1 MSNESCSPKNISFHE
16 SMIEVMAPACTI
28 RCEDNRSF
36 GFNILYDPNTDEV
49 KLKTV
54 YDPMEN
60 VGFRYDVHVTNVKEE
75 DSDEVYKRITI
86 YNREPLPTKFEA
98 IGLVYRDG
106 KLELERVV
114 TSEDLLNE
122 RAADAIK
129 ESDIIF
135 LTDHTD
141 NERMSRTFKCPI
153 ICGREV
159 SEAVY
164 NAISASFP
172 SDEGELS
179 PLERALLVHDTIM
192 EATKE

>member
-1 MSNESCSPKNISFHE
+1 MSNETCSPNNISFHE
-16 SMIEVMAPACTI
+16 SMIKVIMPSYTI
-28 RCEDNRSF
+28 RCEDNHSF
-36 GFNILYDPNTDEV
+36 GFNILYDPDTDKV
-49 KLKTV
+49 TLKAI

-60 VGFRYDVHVTNVKEE
+60 VGFRYDVHVTKVKEE

-86 YNREPLPTKFEA
+86 YNKEPLPTKFEA
-98 IGLVYRDG
+98 IDLIYKDG

-122 RAADAIK
+122 RAANAIK

-164 NAISASFP
+164 NAISANFP
-172 SDEGELS
+172 SDEDELS

>member
-1 MSNESCSPKNISFHE
+1 MSNETCSPNNISFNE
-16 SMIEVMAPACTI
+16 RKIAVPTVAYELLCK
-28 RCEDNRSF
+28 DNRSF

-49 KLKTV
+49 KLKAL

-60 VGFRYDVHVTNVKEE
+60 VDFRYDVHITNVKEE

-98 IGLVYRDG
+98 IDLVYREG
-106 KLELERVV
+106 CLKFNRVV

-122 RAADAIK
+122 RAADALK
-129 ESDIIF
+129 ESDILF
-135 LTDHTD
+135 LTDHID
-141 NERMSRTFKCPI
+141 NEGMSRMFKWHI